1 MAYLSILASIK
12 NFAKAIEEILTLFGN
27 EMIKICEIL
36 SYEPNFGK

>member
-12 NFAKAIEEILTLFGN
+12 NFAKAIGGILTLFGN

-36 SYEPNFGK
+36 TNLGKF